1 MAFPQQK
8 QTHLDLHHYSAYKS
22 QHSLFYGAFSIK
34 TCTGA
39 MKQNGAAPVLQGN
52 LPRSALRGGASKAP
66 ALCEKQLWPLSQS
79 RLWLHSGYFQPLEI
93 TRSWFSSTSLPEC
106 LFTLHKP
113 MLVWVI
119 WEWRVWKAASL
130 LSLFS
135 KYVLLSL
142 CMVSV
147 VTLWGEDKW
156 NCLQDGIGTDD
167 SRVIMTSRQAAQGLL
182 WFHACHLLK
191 GHHKRCFVSVTQPR
205 LSGSHST

>member
-1 MAFPQQK
+1 MY
-8 QTHLDLHHYSAYKS
+8 LDFHHYSAYKS
-22 QHSLFYGAFSIK
+22 QHSVSYGAFSIE

-52 LPRSALRGGASKAP
+52 PPRSALCGGASKAP
-66 ALCEKQLWPLSQS
+66 ALSEKQLRPLSQS
-79 RLWLHSGYFQPLEI
+79 CLWLHSGYFQPLEI
-93 TRSWFSSTSLPEC
+93 TRRWFSSTSLPKC
-106 LFTLHKP
+106 LSTLHKP

-119 WEWRVWKAASL
+119 WEWRVWKTASL

-142 CMVSV
+142 CMMSV
-147 VTLWGEDKW
+147 VTLRGEDEW
-156 NCLQDGIGTDD
+156 NCPQDGIGTDE

-182 WFHACHLLK
+182 GFHAGHSLR

-205 LSGSHST
+205 LSSSHST